1 MIERGEKMQKKS
13 GGSFLVAKTE
23 PDKMLVFGWANA
35 ATRKDGAQVE
45 DLQGDVIDPD
55 ELEKAAYDHVLRF
68 RSTGERH
75 DPRLRS
81 KGRLIESCVFTKE
94 KQAAMGI
101 PPGVLGEAWW
111 VGYKIDDPDAWAK
124 IKSGEYKMFSVE
136 GKGKREAI
144 AKSYAE
150 AKEAVEKFNPYHGRD
165 GRFTS
170 PNAAASFTY
179 APGKSKAH
187 DMAIE
192 REKQRHA
199 ESQPKR
205 RELKLD
211 EKAIQR
217 LNDQSLFDGGKV
229 LAADAKRTVDAYDKE
244 FAEKPEWTKE
254 QKEFAAKRRDE
265 YVGLVEE
272 AYNDQ
277 IRRRADN
284 PSWAV
289 TGRSG
294 YDFKRHEKK
303 MNAEMNAQQKYSEKM
318 NNFRENTRKGLE
330 RLTPEDQQI
339 ARWRQGKWKHGET
352 VSPDDPLAQKKLQ
365 AKLDYLNE
373 SQTNMKAANAYYRKH
388 GSMKGFTGYSEKTN
402 ANIDAAMED
411 MKNRGYRQSKPF
423 ESFQLSN
430 NNAQIKATQ
439 QRLQQMERQ
448 KERANSGGGNGGFNF
463 SGGKVVNNAGNN
475 RLQIVFDEKPSA
487 EIRAQLKANGFRW
500 SPREGAWQRQS
511 TPNAEAAAKRI
522 LGDSLE
528 KSVQR
533 VEFLKQDGG
542 IIEFEKFN
550 PYHDR
555 RGRFST
561 GNAFVTFSPPAATRY
576 RPNAPLTA
584 RMSGARKRAWRARS
598 AASS

>member
-1 MIERGEKMQKKS
+1 MRRAAAFRGGFLIERGEKMQKES
-13 GGSFLVAKTE
+13 RGSFLVAKTE
-23 PDKMLVFGWANA
+23 PDKMLVFGWANVA
-35 ATRKDGAQVE
+35 IRKDGTQVE
-45 DLQGDVIDPD
+45 DLQGDVIDPE

-75 DPRLRS
+75 DPNMRS

-101 PPGVLGEAWW
+101 PPGILDEAWW
-111 VGYKIDDPDAWAK
+111 VGYKIDDPGAWAK
-124 IKSGEYKMFSVE
+124 IKSGDYKMFSVE

-144 AKSYAE
+144 AKSYLE
-150 AKEAVEKFNPYHGRD
+150 AKEEVEKFNPYHDRL
-165 GRFTS
+165 GRFTT
-170 PNAAASFTY
+170 PNGAASFTY
-179 APGKSKAH
+179 APGKSTAH
-187 DMAIE
+187 DKAIG

-217 LNDQSLFDGGKV
+217 LNDNSMFDSGKV

-254 QKEFAAKRRDE
+254 QRDYAAKRRDE

-289 TGRSG
+289 TGRAG
-294 YDFKRHEKK
+294 YDFNRHEKK
-303 MNAEMNAQQKYSEKM
+303 MNAEMNAGQNYAEKM
-318 NNFRENTRKGLE
+318 NSFRENTRKGLE

-339 ARWRQGKWKHGET
+339 ARWRQGKWGRGET
-352 VSPDDPLAQKKLQ
+352 VSADDPLAQKKLQ

-373 SQTNMKAANAYYRKH
+373 SQTNMKAANAYYRKN

-402 ANIDAAMED
+402 AEIDAAMED

-423 ESFQLSN
+423 ESFTLSN

-448 KERANSGGGNGGFNF
+448 KERASSGGSGGFPF
-463 SGGKVVNNAGNN
+463 SGGKVVSNAGNN
-475 RLQIVFDEKPSA
+475 RLQILFDEKPSA
-487 EIRAQLKANGFRW
+487 EMRAKLKASGFRW
-500 SPREGAWQRQS
+500 SPREGAWQRQN

-528 KSVQR
+528 KSAKKSC
-533 VEFLKQDGG
+533 FLSK
-542 IIEFEKFN
+542 
-550 PYHDR
+550 
-555 RGRFST
+555 T
-561 GNAFVTFSPPAATRY
+561 VV
-576 RPNAPLTA
+576 
-584 RMSGARKRAWRARS
+584 
-598 AASS
+598 